1 MPDYLY
7 NGDIISEDRVREDVE
22 LGIDKMTEEFG
33 DITKTAGS
41 TLGKLGITSGS
52 AQDMWSDVK
61 DSYDLNIDI
70 EKLKEKIAI
79 KKMRDNYVSGLYSSA
94 VDIAQ
99 QDVGF
104 MVPGYDE
111 DE

>member
-1 MPDYLY
+1 
-7 NGDIISEDRVREDVE
+7 
-22 LGIDKMTEEFG
+22 
-33 DITKTAGS
+33 
-41 TLGKLGITSGS
+41 
-52 AQDMWSDVK
+52 MWSDVK